1 MENGTLVTDTELMD
15 DYPFKFIK
23 FNGKEID

>member
-15 DYPFKFIK
+15 DYQFKFIK